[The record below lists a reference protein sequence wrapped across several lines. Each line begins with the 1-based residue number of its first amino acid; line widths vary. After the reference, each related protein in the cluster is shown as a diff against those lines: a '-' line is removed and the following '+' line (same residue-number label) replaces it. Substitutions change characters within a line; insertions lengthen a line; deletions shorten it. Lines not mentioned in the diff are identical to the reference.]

1 MIAKIL
7 GDETE
12 MTIGFDEQTA
22 KDINTMGA
30 KHVSCPVEDI
40 VVDLEKKVVSTP
52 AYMEAKCIKETAE
65 GISKLVVEVLSMV

>member
-1 MIAKIL
+1 
-7 GDETE
+7 
-12 MTIGFDEQTA
+12 
-22 KDINTMGA
+22 MGA